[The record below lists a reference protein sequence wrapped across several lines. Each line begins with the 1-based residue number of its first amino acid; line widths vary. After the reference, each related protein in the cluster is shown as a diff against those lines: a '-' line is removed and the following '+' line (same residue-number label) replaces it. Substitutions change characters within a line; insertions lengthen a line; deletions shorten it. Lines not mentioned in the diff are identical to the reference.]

1 MQGLN
6 HTLTSPPG
14 WTADYILSSHA
25 LSLPDLFRLRAEK
38 SPESIA
44 YMAYGDFGKWMSF
57 SWQNIYQE
65 MLRRRAA
72 FAKLGLK
79 PGDRIALLLN
89 NGPEWIICEQAALSL
104 GLLVVPLYTHDNAES
119 TAYILQDSGT
129 STLLIQDTN
138 QYQMLARCRNS
149 CKDLKHII
157 SVNDGKFLVKIPDI
171 SFHCLSKLLPDRII
185 DNKLFDVRDPNLPAS
200 IVYTSGTT
208 GRPKGVILSHSN
220 IMKNAEAVLRTV
232 PIFQEDLFLSFLPL
246 SHSFERTVG
255 YYVPMMAGSTVA
267 YARSAKHLAEDM
279 RTIRPTILIGVPRVY
294 ENIFGRIME
303 RLDKAKGVSAK
314 LFDWTLKIGKRR
326 FKAEQEEG
334 KQLPLYLRPINSI
347 LQGQVADKVLQSF
360 GGRLRMTVSGGAPLG
375 VKISEFF
382 LALGIPLV
390 QGYGLTEAGPV
401 VSANSI
407 DNNNPESVGR
417 PLPEVEVKLGANNEL
432 MIKSP
437 GIMLGYW
444 QNEKGTKDT
453 FDNDGWMKTGDI
465 ADIRQG
471 RIHLQGRLKDIL
483 VTSTGEKISPNDL
496 ETAILQDPL
505 FLQALVV
512 GEGKPFVAALIV
524 LNPDSWARVARERSL
539 EPNDPESLTASIIIQ
554 EVLARCR
561 RQTKLFPAYAMVQAV
576 SLSLTPW
583 TIENG
588 LITPTLK
595 IKRPK
600 IESLFSEDI
609 KNLYN
614 TTRPSLNHDYAV

>member
-1 MQGLN
+1 MQGPT
-6 HTLTSPPG
+6 HTLTAPPG
-14 WTADYILSSHA
+14 FTADYILSSHA

-57 SWQNIYQE
+57 SWHDIYQE

-72 FAKLGLK
+72 FAKLELK

-119 TAYILQDSGT
+119 TAYILQDSGA

-157 SVNDGKFLVKIPDI
+157 AVNDGKFLVKIPGI
-171 SFHCLSKLLPDRII
+171 ACHCLSKLLPDRAI

-208 GRPKGVILSHSN
+208 GRPKGVILSHNN
-220 IMKNAEAVLRTV
+220 IMKNAEAVLRVV
-232 PIFQEDLFLSFLPL
+232 PIYREDFFLSFLPL

-255 YYVPMMAGSTVA
+255 YYIPMMAGATVA

-279 RTIRPTILIGVPRVY
+279 RTIRPTVLIGVPRVY

-314 LFDWTLKIGKRR
+314 LFDWTLKIGKKR
-326 FKAEQEEG
+326 FKTEQEEG
-334 KQLPLYLRPINSI
+334 KQLPLYLRPISSI
-347 LQGQVADKVLQSF
+347 LQGKVADKVLQSF

-375 VKISEFF
+375 VKVSEFF

-432 MIKSP
+432 LIKSP

-444 QNEKGTKDT
+444 LNEQGTKDT
-453 FDNDGWMKTGDI
+453 FDKEGWLKTGDI

-483 VTSTGEKISPNDL
+483 VTSTGEKISPTDL

-512 GEGKPFVAALIV
+512 GEGKPFVAALLV
-524 LNPDSWARVARERSL
+524 LNPDSWSKVARERSL

-576 SLSLTPW
+576 SLTLSPW

-600 IESLFSEDI
+600 IESHFSKDI
-609 KNLYN
+609 NKLYN
-614 TTRPSLNHDYAV
+614 TTRPSLHHSYTV